1 MGDVDEWFCHF
12 KICCKANEW
21 NRATKAAKLP
31 TLLEGEALAVWM
43 ALSEEDKEDYVKAK
57 KAIKRKLLPTTF
69 IALEKFNRRLM
80 LQSEMLS
87 LFLHETSNDYLIKPC
102 RGYQKSL
109 RTVVAASIPHWTTLR
124 YINTITDNNRKGS

>member
-1 MGDVDEWFCHF
+1 M
-12 KICCKANEW
+12 
-21 NRATKAAKLP
+21 
-31 TLLEGEALAVWM
+31 LLEGEALAVWM
-43 ALSEEDKEDYVKAK
+43 ELSEEDKEDYVKAK

-80 LQSEMLS
+80 LQSEMLP

-124 YINTITDNNRKGS
+124 YKQTTSFIERHKSPGYDSTMNTTTDNNRKGS